1 MKTDASGVQGGSSM
15 KAIIFAT
22 RVGDTEAAV
31 KDQLS
36 EHRTELCTTVNR
48 LARRL
53 WEFGAEGTIAV
64 LLPADEE
71 ELIDVYWV
79 KDLFSEIPVML
90 VLPNRD
96 KFTEAIGYRL
106 KPRLMCHRESNI
118 TEAVSALKNLA
129 GSAVH
134 SRFGN
139 TTKVY

>member
-1 MKTDASGVQGGSSM
+1 M
-15 KAIIFAT
+15 KALIFAT
-22 RVGDTEAAV
+22 QLDDTEAAV

-36 EHRTELCTTVNR
+36 GHRTELCTTVNR
-48 LARRL
+48 FARRL
-53 WEFGAEGTIAV
+53 FELREEGTIAV

-71 ELIDVYWV
+71 ELIDVYRV

-134 SRFGN
+134 PRFGN
-139 TTKVY
+139 RTMVY

>member
-1 MKTDASGVQGGSSM
+1 MSGVEEGSIM
-15 KAIIFAT
+15 KALIFAT
-22 RVGDTEAAV
+22 QSDDTEAAV

-53 WEFGAEGTIAV
+53 WGSGAEGTIAV
-64 LLPADEE
+64 LLPAGEE
-71 ELIDVYWV
+71 ELIDLYQVRE
-79 KDLFSEIPVML
+79 LFNEIPVML
-90 VLPNRD
+90 VLPHRD

-134 SRFGN
+134 PRFGN
-139 TTKVY
+139 RTMVY